1 MESKPVAIDLGSLI
15 LVASM
20 VVFLALA
27 IVGETIALVFE
38 GRPHRLLAAHPGTAI
53 IPAWGDFRVEY
64 TTRKALHR
72 NGDSLL
78 GVITNTRIG
87 GQMVRTILMA
97 AVALAS
103 VSVGPRHTE

>member
-53 IPAWGDFRVEY
+53 IPAWGISELNIPPGRHCIEME
-64 TTRKALHR
+64 TASLGLLLTPALEAKW
-72 NGDSLL
+72 SA
-78 GVITNTRIG
+78 
-87 GQMVRTILMA
+87 QF
-97 AVALAS
+97 
-103 VSVGPRHTE
+103 